1 MKILVYF
8 ILLLT
13 LNIKSAEFT
22 FESYGEMDM
31 TNSVVSKNQEYK
43 YFAYTNDGIIIT
55 NIDKVGI
62 SKCAGIINIV
72 KNKMSD
78 NVLCENKIGEYYYYA
93 RYKNSNMDPKSIIL
107 KFEIVD
113 ATGPFIELLGQ
124 NCTAAY
130 YPIEDNKYLFKGK
143 CNIPDAN
150 FLRMKNYK
158 KPE

>member
-72 KNKMSD
+72 KNKMND
-78 NVLCENKIGEYYYYA
+78 NVFCENKIEEYYYYA
-93 RYKNSNMDPKSIIL
+93 VYKNFNMNPKSIIL

-113 ATGPFIELLGQ
+113 ATGPFTELLGKK
-124 NCTAAY
+124 CTAAY

-143 CNIPDAN
+143 CNIPELN
-150 FLRMKNYK
+150 LKRMLDFK
-158 KPE
+158 

>member
-1 MKILVYF
+1 MKPLVF
-8 ILLLT
+8 LTLLLT
-13 LNIKSAEFT
+13 VNIKSAQFT

-78 NVLCENKIGEYYYYA
+78 NVLCENKIEEYYYYA
-93 RYKNSNMDPKSIIL
+93 KYKNSNMDPKSIIL

-113 ATGPFIELLGQ
+113 ATGPFLELLGQ
-124 NCTAAY
+124 DCTAAY

-143 CNIPDAN
+143 CNMPDAN
-150 FLRMKNYK
+150 FLRMKNFK
-158 KPE
+158 D

>member
-1 MKILVYF
+1 MKIVFCL
-8 ILLLT
+8 ILFLT
-13 LNIKSAEFT
+13 FSIKSAEFT

-31 TNSVVSKNQEYK
+31 TKSVVSKNQEYK
-43 YFAYTNDGIIIT
+43 YYAYTNDGIIIT

-93 RYKNSNMDPKSIIL
+93 KYQNSNMDPKSIIL

-124 NCTAAY
+124 ECTAAY

-143 CNIPDAN
+143 CNIPELN
-150 FLRMKNYK
+150 LQRMLDFK
-158 KPE
+158 